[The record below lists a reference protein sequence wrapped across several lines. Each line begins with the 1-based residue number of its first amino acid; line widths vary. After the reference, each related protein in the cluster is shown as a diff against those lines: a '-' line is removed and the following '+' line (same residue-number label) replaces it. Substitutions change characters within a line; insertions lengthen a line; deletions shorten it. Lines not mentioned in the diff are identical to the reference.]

1 MKPMPTL
8 TRSLAALFLCTFL
21 HAESY
26 LDAVKEQVR
35 RPEFAKEFAGSY
47 GILSDVEPEVSD
59 AEQLLLTRL
68 QTLFTES
75 KFKDAENLLVAFI
88 KETEKPTDPE
98 KAPAEIS
105 PAMIF
110 VLGNLY
116 FQAERYDEA
125 KRAFEAAIKR
135 FPRFRRAFT
144 NLGYVHLAQNKLDEA
159 LKSFQKSVNL
169 GESSSR
175 VMGMLGYCY
184 LTKQNPL
191 AAENAYR
198 QAYLTDPDARDWKM
212 GLAQSLLAQDKN
224 EEAASL
230 FGVLIQE
237 NQQDKQLW
245 MRQTGAYLA
254 MDRKDE
260 AILNLETLR
269 LMGLT
274 DEANL
279 TLLGNLYMDQAQPKL
294 ALSAYSDALSM
305 AKSVNVPQSLKAAR
319 ILNDYGFP
327 DEAAELIHKIRG
339 ATKDIVPADRIAM
352 ELTDVKIARAQN
364 NLDRVGTILKQLLAD
379 APANGEVLLETAKH
393 FDQLARD
400 QADEQERAKLNNEAK
415 THYLLAVENEITA
428 YAANLGYGQMLVR
441 DGRTIDALPYLEK
454 SLSLKKSDSLEQY
467 VSRVRRAADR
477 EKVRKEREEAE
488 RAEQAEANKK

>member
-327 DEAAELIHKIRG
+327 DEAAELINKIRG

-400 QADEQERAKLNNEAK
+400 QEDEQERAKLNNEAK

>member
-1 MKPMPTL
+1 
-8 TRSLAALFLCTFL
+8 
-21 HAESY
+21 
-26 LDAVKEQVR
+26 
-35 RPEFAKEFAGSY
+35 
-47 GILSDVEPEVSD
+47 
-59 AEQLLLTRL
+59 
-68 QTLFTES
+68 
-75 KFKDAENLLVAFI
+75 
-88 KETEKPTDPE
+88 
-98 KAPAEIS
+98 
-105 PAMIF
+105 
-110 VLGNLY
+110 
-116 FQAERYDEA
+116 
-125 KRAFEAAIKR
+125 
-135 FPRFRRAFT
+135 
-144 NLGYVHLAQNKLDEA
+144 
-159 LKSFQKSVNL
+159 
-169 GESSSR
+169 
-175 VMGMLGYCY
+175 MGMLGYCY

-294 ALSAYSDALSM
+294 ALSAYSDALTM

-327 DEAAELIHKIRG
+327 DEAAELINKIRG
-339 ATKDIVPADRIAM
+339 ATKDIAPADRIAM

-393 FDQLARD
+393 YDQLARD

-477 EKVRKEREEAE
+477 EKIRKEREEAE

>member
-1 MKPMPTL
+1 
-8 TRSLAALFLCTFL
+8 
-21 HAESY
+21 
-26 LDAVKEQVR
+26 
-35 RPEFAKEFAGSY
+35 
-47 GILSDVEPEVSD
+47 
-59 AEQLLLTRL
+59 
-68 QTLFTES
+68 
-75 KFKDAENLLVAFI
+75 
-88 KETEKPTDPE
+88 
-98 KAPAEIS
+98 
-105 PAMIF
+105 
-110 VLGNLY
+110 
-116 FQAERYDEA
+116 
-125 KRAFEAAIKR
+125 
-135 FPRFRRAFT
+135 
-144 NLGYVHLAQNKLDEA
+144 
-159 LKSFQKSVNL
+159 
-169 GESSSR
+169 
-175 VMGMLGYCY
+175 
-184 LTKQNPL
+184 
-191 AAENAYR
+191 
-198 QAYLTDPDARDWKM
+198 
-212 GLAQSLLAQDKN
+212 
-224 EEAASL
+224 
-230 FGVLIQE
+230 
-237 NQQDKQLW
+237 
-245 MRQTGAYLA
+245 
-254 MDRKDE
+254 
-260 AILNLETLR
+260 
-269 LMGLT
+269 
-274 DEANL
+274 
-279 TLLGNLYMDQAQPKL
+279 MDQAQPKL

-327 DEAAELIHKIRG
+327 DEAAELINKIRG

-428 YAANLGYGQMLVR
+428 YPANLGYGQMLVR